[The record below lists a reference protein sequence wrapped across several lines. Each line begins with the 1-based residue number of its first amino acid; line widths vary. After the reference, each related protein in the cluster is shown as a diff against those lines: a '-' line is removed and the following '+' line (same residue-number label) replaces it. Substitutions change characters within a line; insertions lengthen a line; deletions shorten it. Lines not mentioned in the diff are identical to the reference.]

1 MTILKDTT
9 DHLYDLLL
17 KAAGQRE
24 QRSDLTPGPDG
35 VECEWA
41 AYERSCMHEAVN
53 ALRTSRGLTQL
64 PIEEVIRVER
74 TASGHIDYA
83 RKYAFYCAELAL
95 LT

>member
-9 DHLYDLLL
+9 DHLYGILL
-17 KAAGQRE
+17 KAMNQRE
-24 QRSDLTPGPDG
+24 QRFDLVPGPDG
-35 VECEWA
+35 VEFEWA

-53 ALRTSRGLTQL
+53 VLRASRSLDQL

-74 TASGHIDYA
+74 TASGHSDYA